1 MKKVFFPLLVLGLFL
16 ASCQKESN
24 DLKVQQTNDI
34 AVDMSDFYVYTSEIV
49 EESTGVK
56 AGHVHGPACKCGSMK
71 VLNQKLKENPGLEK
85 RMYAIEKHTRQLI
98 AAKSANTNKGKPV
111 KPDPDP
117 DPVPYQGNITIP
129 VIVNILEDP
138 AHPITQAHID
148 SQIDILNEDFNDLNP
163 NTGGV
168 PTEFN
173 DDIADCNITFV
184 LAGVNRKASTKSS
197 WGTNDAMK
205 YASQGG
211 IDATDPTSFLNF
223 WVCEIGGGILGY
235 AQFPGGALETDGVV
249 IGSDF
254 FGENSRGGD
263 YGYGRTATHEVGH
276 WLNLR
281 HIWGDG
287 RCRQDD
293 FVTDT
298 PSSDRAN
305 YGCPS
310 YPTVHCRTND
320 MTMNFMDYVN
330 DNCMYMFT
338 NGQNDRMR
346 ALFAAGGA
354 REGFVQ

>member
-1 MKKVFFPLLVLGLFL
+1 MKKLFFPLLVLGLFL

-24 DLKVQQTNDI
+24 DLKVQQANDI
-34 AVDMSDFYVYTSEIV
+34 AVDMSDFYVYTAETADSP
-49 EESTGVK
+49 TDVK
-56 AGHVHGPACKCGSMK
+56 AGHEHSATCRCGSMK
-71 VLNQKLKENPGLEK
+71 VLNKKLKENPGLEQ
-85 RMYAIEKHTRQLI
+85 RMFDIEKHTRQLI
-98 AAKSANTNKGKPV
+98 AAKADKAVTGK
-111 KPDPDP
+111 KPAPDP
-117 DPVPYQGNITIP
+117 DPVPTIYEGAITIP

-148 SQIDILNEDFNDLNP
+148 SQIDILNEDYNDLNP

-168 PTEFN
+168 PSEFN
-173 DDIADCNITFV
+173 NAVADCNITFV
-184 LAGVNRKASTKSS
+184 LAGVNRKTSTKTT
-197 WGTNDAMK
+197 WGTDDSMK
-205 YASQGG
+205 LSSQGG
-211 IDATDPTSFLNF
+211 IDATDPTSFLNL

-235 AQFPGGALETDGVV
+235 AQFPGGALATDGVV

-254 FGENSRGGD
+254 FGENERGGV
-263 YGYGRTATHEVGH
+263 YGHGRTATHEVGH

-298 PSSDRAN
+298 PSSDQPN
-305 YGCPS
+305 YQCPP

-320 MTMNFMDYVN
+320 MTMNYMDYVY

-346 ALFAAGGA
+346 ALFAEGGA